1 MSRAR
6 PCAYTVSE
14 VMPVLTVA
22 KFGGS
27 SLADSRRFLEAA
39 KLIRDDP
46 ARAVVVV
53 SAAGKRQSGDAKIT
67 DLLYLCHTH
76 LACGVSCWD
85 LFRRI
90 RERYTEIRDGCG
102 LSINLDDLFE
112 QLYNSLFGSADL
124 AASRGEYLSAR
135 LMAEVLG
142 YEFCDAASWLRFG
155 HDGCVD
161 FAASRALLR
170 EKAAGKRVVIP
181 GFYGLDHQGKVKVFS
196 RGGSDVTGAIAAAA
210 LDADLYE
217 NHTDVDGGYSADP
230 RLTDLAAPVGALS
243 YSQLQFLTAAGMQV
257 LHPDAV
263 EPVARQ
269 EIPLRICSAARPH
282 LPGTVI
288 SSKGT
293 ASRLTVAGQER
304 VLLQGHDGEAALV
317 AAVFPEEL
325 SERILAA
332 LKAVDHV
339 ILERSDTSLRVL
351 TAPEDFGKTVEL
363 LHKAQNSC

>member
-1 MSRAR
+1 
-6 PCAYTVSE
+6 
-14 VMPVLTVA
+14 MPVLTVA

-39 KLIRDDP
+39 KLVRDDP
-46 ARAVVVV
+46 ARSVVVV
-53 SAAGKRQSGDAKIT
+53 SAAGKRLSGDAKIT

-102 LSINLDDLFE
+102 LSIDLDEFFE
-112 QLYNSLFGSADL
+112 EVYNSFFTSPDL

-181 GFYGLDHQGKVKVFS
+181 GFYGLDHGGKVKVFS

-217 NHTDVDGGYSADP
+217 NWTDVDGVYSADP
-230 RLTDLAAPVGALS
+230 RLTDLAAPVGSLS
-243 YSQLQFLTAAGMQV
+243 YTQLQFLTAAGMQV

-269 EIPLRICSAARPH
+269 EIPLRICCAAKPH

-288 SSKGT
+288 SAKGT
-293 ASRLTVAGQER
+293 ADRLAVAGRER
-304 VLLQGHDGEAALV
+304 VRLQGHDGEAALV

-325 SERILAA
+325 SGRISEA
-332 LKAVDHV
+332 LSGVGHV
-339 ILERSDTSLRVL
+339 VLSRTACSLQVL
-351 TAPEDFGKTVEL
+351 TAPEDFRKTVEF
-363 LHKAQNSC
+363 LHKAQNSR

>member
-1 MSRAR
+1 M
-6 PCAYTVSE
+6 
-14 VMPVLTVA
+14 LTVA

-27 SLADSRRFLEAA
+27 SLSDSRRFKEAA
-39 KLIRDDP
+39 RLIRDDP
-46 ARAVVVV
+46 ARRVVVV

-76 LACGVSCWD
+76 LACGVSAWD

-102 LSINLDDLFE
+102 LSIELDGLFE
-112 QLYNSLFGSADL
+112 EVYSSFFSSSDL

-161 FAASRALLR
+161 FAASKALLK

-181 GFYGLDHQGKVKVFS
+181 GFYGLDHEGKVKVFS

-217 NHTDVDGGYSADP
+217 NWTDVDGVYSADP
-230 RLTDLAAPVGALS
+230 RLTDLAAPVGSLS

-257 LHPDAV
+257 LHGDAV

-269 EIPLRICSAARPH
+269 EIPLRICCAARPD

-288 SSKGT
+288 SAKGT
-293 ASRLTVAGQER
+293 ADRLAVAGRER
-304 VLLQGHDGEAALV
+304 VRLQGHDGEAALA
-317 AAVFPEEL
+317 AAVFPEEAAQRL
-325 SERILAA
+325 FAA
-332 LKAVDHV
+332 LDDVDHV
-339 ILERSDTSLRVL
+339 VLSRTERSLRVL
-351 TAPEDFGKTVEL
+351 TAPSDFRKTVEL
-363 LHKAQNSC
+363 LHKAQNSR